1 MRINVVIINPV
12 FLAAFFGTGTAC
24 AFVIV
29 ASLLRFPG
37 GGYAYLHVGGI
48 LYLVGSFL
56 VTVVALEPM
65 ELNQDGLCEP
75 GICPVNHSTI
85 QTLKSAVVDSSKP
98 N

>member
-24 AFVIV
+24 ALVIV

-37 GGYAYLHVGGI
+37 GGSAYLHVGGI

-56 VTVVALEPM
+56 VTVVFKVPKNKALALIAPC
-65 ELNQDGLCEP
+65 LR
-75 GICPVNHSTI
+75 
-85 QTLKSAVVDSSKP
+85 DSRMA
-98 N
+98 